1 VRPGAR
7 ARLTWRWPWP
17 AALLWLAAWGVLQ
30 GLIALGAAPLA
41 GVVAALALSAAG
53 AAWAR
58 RLGASV
64 WRQAI
69 LAGGFPLSLLVTG
82 SAALL
87 PAWTWG
93 VAAALLVSIYPMRA
107 WRDAPVFPTPHDA
120 LQGLSDRIDLPPDA
134 PVLDAG
140 CGLGHGLRALRR
152 EWPQARL
159 QGIEWSGSLRWWA
172 ALRCPWAHV
181 TRGDMW
187 AQSWQGLA
195 LVYLFQRPESMA
207 RAWAKAR
214 AELAPGA
221 WLVSLE
227 FPIDGV
233 QPTAALQRPGAKPVW
248 LYRLGTAGPATQV
261 GKVGADMQ
269 IKQGPRPPQAPGPQ
283 PLRKRASTCS

>member
-1 VRPGAR
+1 MRLDASAR
-7 ARLTWRWPWP
+7 WTLRWPWP

-58 RLGASV
+58 RRGASA

-93 VAAALLVSIYPMRA
+93 VAAALLLSVYPVRA

-120 LQGLSDRIDLPPDA
+120 LQGLSGLIELPPDA

-159 QGIEWSGSLRWWA
+159 QGIEWSGSLRLWA
-172 ALRCPWAHV
+172 ALRCPWARV

-187 AQSWQGLA
+187 AQPWQGLA
-195 LVYLFQRPESMA
+195 LVYLFQRPESMP
-207 RAWAKAR
+207 RAWTKAQ

-227 FPIDGV
+227 FPVEGV
-233 QPTAALQRPGAKPVW
+233 PPTAAIQRPGAKPVW
-248 LYRLGTAGPATQV
+248 LYRLGGAGPTPQV

-269 IKQGPRPPQAPGPQ
+269 IKHGPRQPTAPGPQ